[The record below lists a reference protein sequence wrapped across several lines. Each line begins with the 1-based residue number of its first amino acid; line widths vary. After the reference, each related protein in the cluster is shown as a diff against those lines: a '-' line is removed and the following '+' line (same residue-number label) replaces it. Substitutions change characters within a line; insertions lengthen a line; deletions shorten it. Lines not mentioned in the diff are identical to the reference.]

1 MCGRI
6 STANLLA
13 DDISAMFRISTI
25 PFFFK
30 SYNVA
35 PTLPISAIRE
45 QNNIRSLDTLRWG
58 FIPHWA
64 KDKNIKASSFNARVE
79 TLTQKAFFRDSIR
92 TKRCII
98 PATGFYEWQKQGKK
112 KQPYYCYRVD
122 QKPLALAGLWDVW
135 ADKVTGETIES
146 CTIVTVP
153 AIRRMAEIHERMP
166 AVLEVAFFDTWL
178 DPGFKETHL
187 LQDIL
192 RTPKEDVLEMYPVS
206 SYVNSSRHDGDQC
219 IERL

>member
-25 PFFFK
+25 PFIFK
-30 SYNVA
+30 SYNIA
-35 PTLPISAIRE
+35 PTLPIPAIRE
-45 QNNIRSLDTLRWG
+45 QNDIRSLGTLRWG

-79 TLTQKAFFRDSIR
+79 TLTHKPFFRDSIR

-153 AIRRMAEIHERMP
+153 AIGRMAEIHERMP

-178 DPGFKETHL
+178 TRGLK
-187 LQDIL
+187 
-192 RTPKEDVLEMYPVS
+192 
-206 SYVNSSRHDGDQC
+206 RHTYC
-219 IERL
+219 RIS